1 MRRPQELEQEL
12 NQITT
17 VQNLTGIFRGLAS
30 LRIAQIK
37 NQVQQSQRFFHELWA
52 IYTQI
57 RVDNIFHFGRTTSGG
72 QVINKE
78 LIIVITAEGGFS
90 GDIDQK
96 LIEWMLTKHDPAKQD
111 IIVIGHH
118 GAVQLSQRGIAFK
131 KYFKLPTKDRNIN
144 VLPIIEQVQQYRTST
159 VYYQTYVSLM
169 VQDVKRIS
177 LQTAVTEAGKA
188 EAEAEGETDKSGIK
202 LAFISEQ
209 NYIFEPSTF
218 AVVDHLERS
227 MLSIMVSQL
236 ILESK
241 LAQYASRFRAMSAA
255 NDRAKETHDDL
266 KLVYNRVRRAMADER
281 LKEIVAGMKKAT
293 HA

>member
-1 MRRPQELEQEL
+1 MKRPQELEREL
-12 NQITT
+12 NQIKT
-17 VQNLTGIFRGLAS
+17 VENLTGIFRGLAS

-37 NQVQQSQRFFHELWA
+37 NQVQQSQRFFHELWQ

-57 RVDNIFHFGRTTSGG
+57 RVDNIFHFGRNTGG
-72 QVINKE
+72 GEVINKE
-78 LIIVITAEGGFS
+78 LFIVITAEGGFS
-90 GDIDQK
+90 GEIDQK

-111 IIVIGHH
+111 IIIIGHH
-118 GAVQLSQRGIAFK
+118 GAVQLSQRGVAFK
-131 KYFKLPTKDRNIN
+131 KYYKLPAKDRNIN
-144 VLPIIEQVQQYRTST
+144 VLPIIEQVQRYRTST

-188 EAEAEGETDKSGIK
+188 EADAAKDKAGEKK
-202 LAFISEQ
+202 HFISEQ

-255 NDRAKETHDDL
+255 NDRAKDTHDDL
-266 KLVYNRVRRAMADER
+266 TLVYNRARRAMADER
-281 LKEIVAGMKKAT
+281 LKEIVAGMKKAS

>member
-1 MRRPQELEQEL
+1 MQRPQELEKDLQ
-12 NQITT
+12 QVGTIKD
-17 VQNLTGIFRGLAS
+17 LTNIFEGIAS

-37 NQVQQSQRFFHELWA
+37 NQVQQSQQFFHALWK
-52 IYTQI
+52 IYTQL
-57 RVDNIFHFGRTTSGG
+57 RVDSIFHFGRTQS
-72 QVINKE
+72 QEKVIDKE
-78 LIIVITAEGGFS
+78 LFIVITGEAGLA

-96 LIEWMLTKHDPAKQD
+96 LIEWLMTHYDKDKND
-111 IIVIGHH
+111 ILVIGHH
-118 GAVQLSQRGIAFK
+118 GAIQLAQRGVSVK

-144 VLPIIEQVQQYRTST
+144 VRPITEEVQRYKSSI

-177 LQTAVTEAGKA
+177 LQTAVQQ
-188 EAEAEGETDKSGIK
+188 EGVQESQDKGHANDTDDIG
-202 LAFISEQ
+202 LISEQ

-255 NDRAKETHDDL
+255 NDKAKESYDDL
-266 KLVYNRVRRAMADER
+266 KLSYNRAKRALADEQ
-281 LKEIVAGMKKAT
+281 LKSIVAGLKLAAKS
-293 HA
+293 

>member
-1 MRRPQELEQEL
+1 MQHPLELEKELYQIGTVQEL
-12 NQITT
+12 TD
-17 VQNLTGIFRGLAS
+17 IFRGIAS

-37 NQVQQSQRFFHELWA
+37 NQVLQSQQFFDELWR

-57 RVDNIFHFGRTTSGG
+57 RVDAIFHFGRSASG
-72 QVINKE
+72 QKVIKKD
-78 LIIVITAEGGFS
+78 LFIIVTAEGGFS

-96 LIEWMLTKHDPAKQD
+96 LIEWMLGHFDKDKHD

-118 GAVQLSQRGIAFK
+118 GAIQLSQRGVPFK
-131 KYFKLPTKDRNIN
+131 KYYKLPAKDRNIN
-144 VLPIIEQVQQYRTST
+144 VAPIIEQVQQYQNST

-177 LQTAVTEAGKA
+177 LQTAVSDAGK
-188 EAEAEGETDKSGIK
+188 EAQEELKTGVKAKTAD
-202 LAFISEQ
+202 FISEK

-266 KLVYNRVRRAMADER
+266 KLMFYRAKRAMADER
-281 LKEIVAGMKKAT
+281 LKEIVVSMKKAI